1 MNRTIFAKSVARRTV
16 LAGVGAGVAGM
27 LLRPLQ
33 AQEAGVIPKRLL
45 IVHRPCGSVLEKF
58 FPPPGNAKDF
68 TLPPIIK
75 SFEPLKNDLV
85 IVNGIN
91 CSRDPN
97 WESDKHAAALIA
109 MMSGVKFRFIGASNS
124 STDPNAKNIISQV
137 ATIDQ
142 HLLKNVPAL
151 QVPGGKLPSIQS
163 TAYGPSAQGL
173 PSFSVMSY
181 SGVQG
186 TLNGAM
192 FPEYDAGALFR
203 KLFVNENAG
212 LTPAQIAL
220 KNDQNKSVL
229 DRVNADLTRLSG
241 LVPASQKPKLDA
253 HLLGI
258 QALEKAI
265 QDSGNP
271 AAGGKECTPPEQLPL
286 ADPPGGVTADEAR
299 HLTVAKNQLA
309 IIQTA
314 FQCDL
319 TRVATFTFAHGNSGL
334 RFNKIDATVD
344 KGDGHHGVS
353 HDTSAGGAQERI
365 DTIYSEQLSAALQK
379 MKAIPEGTGNML
391 DNTLVVFFNE
401 CAIGNTHSI
410 ENMPVLMLGG
420 KMLRMQTGQHLQF
433 GGLYMNDIWAAV
445 CGAFGIEP
453 KFGDAAFTKGPVSG
467 LFA

>member
-1 MNRTIFAKSVARRTV
+1 MNRTIFAKSVARRTL
-16 LAGVGAGVAGM
+16 LAGVGAGVAGA

-33 AQEAGVIPKRLL
+33 AQEAGLFPKRLL
-45 IVHRPCGSVLEKF
+45 LVHRPCGSVLEKF
-58 FPPPGNAKDF
+58 FPAVGSFDLA
-68 TLPPIIK
+68 PIIK
-75 SFEPLKNDLV
+75 SFEPLKSDMV

-109 MMSGVKFRFIGASNS
+109 MMSGQKFRFIGASNS

-142 HLLKNVPAL
+142 YLLQKVPAL
-151 QVPGGKLPSIQS
+151 QVPGARLPSIQS
-163 TAYGPSAQGL
+163 TAYGPSSQGL

-181 SGVQG
+181 TGVQG

-192 FPEYDAGALFR
+192 FPTYDAQKLFNQ
-203 KLFVNENAG
+203 LFVNENAG
-212 LTPAQIAL
+212 LTPEQIAV
-220 KNDQNKSVL
+220 KTAQNKSVL
-229 DRVNADLTRLSG
+229 DRVNADLTRMSAL
-241 LVPASQKPKLDA
+241 LPASQKPKLDA
-253 HLLGI
+253 HLAGI
-258 QALEKAI
+258 QALEQSLQGGGPTPGKA
-265 QDSGNP
+265 
-271 AAGGKECTPPEQLPL
+271 CTPPTLKPIL
-286 ADPPGGVTADEAR
+286 TGGSIPSGVTADEAN
-299 HLTVAKNQLA
+299 HLAVAQNQLA

-334 RFNKIDATVD
+334 RFNKVDSTVD

-353 HDTSAGGAQERI
+353 HDTSAALAQERI
-365 DTIYSEQLSAALQK
+365 DTIYCEQMSAFLQK
-379 MKAIPEGTGNML
+379 MKAIPEGNGNLL

-401 CAIGNTHSI
+401 CAVGNTHSI

-420 KMLRMQTGQHLQF
+420 KALGMQTGQHLHF
-433 GGLYMNDIWAAV
+433 GGRYMNDIWAAV
-445 CGAFGIEP
+445 CGAFGLEA

>member
-1 MNRTIFAKSVARRTV
+1 MNRTIFAKSVARRSV
-16 LAGVGAGVAGM
+16 LAGVGAGLAGA

-33 AQEAGVIPKRLL
+33 AQEMGKTPKRLL

-58 FPPPGNAKDF
+58 FPPVGDAKNF

-91 CSRDPN
+91 CSRDPD
-97 WESDKHAAALIA
+97 WASDKHAAALIA
-109 MMSGVKFRFIGASNS
+109 MMSGQKFRFIGATNA

-142 HLLKNVPAL
+142 HLLTKVPDL
-151 QVPGGKLPSIQS
+151 QVPGGRMPSIQS
-163 TAYGPSAQGL
+163 TAYGPSSQGQ

-181 SGVQG
+181 TGVPG
-186 TLNGAM
+186 VLNGAL
-192 FPEYDAGALFR
+192 FPTYKTQELFNALF
-203 KLFVNENAG
+203 VDENAG
-212 LTPAQIAL
+212 LTPEQIAT
-220 KNDQNKSVL
+220 KVAQGQSVL
-229 DRVNADLTRLSG
+229 DRVNADLTRMSG
-241 LVPASQKPKLDA
+241 LLPASQKPKLEA
-253 HLLGI
+253 HLAGI
-258 QALEKAI
+258 KALEQNLK
-265 QDSGNP
+265 DSGS
-271 AAGGKECTPPEQLPL
+271 GGMAKTCTPPTLKPTVT
-286 ADPPGGVTADEAR
+286 PPSGVTFDEAN
-299 HLTVAKNQLA
+299 HLIVAQNQLQ

-319 TRVATFTFAHGNSGL
+319 TRVATFSFAHGNSGL
-334 RFNKIDATVD
+334 RFNKIDPAID

-353 HDTSAGGAQERI
+353 HDTSAALAQEKI

-401 CAIGNTHSI
+401 CAVGNTHSI

-420 KMLRMQTGQHLQF
+420 KSLRMQTGQHLHF
-433 GGLYMNDIWAAV
+433 GGAYMNDIWSAI
-445 CGAFGIEP
+445 CGAYGIEA
-453 KFGDAAFTKGPVSG
+453 KFGDPAFAKSPVSG

>member
-1 MNRTIFAKSVARRTV
+1 MTRTIFAKSVARRSV

-33 AQEAGVIPKRLL
+33 AQEAGVMPKRLL
-45 IVHRPCGSVLEKF
+45 LVHRPCGTVLEKF
-58 FPPPGNAKDF
+58 FPAPGDAKNF
-68 TLPPIIK
+68 TLPSIIK

-97 WESDKHAAALIA
+97 WASDKHAAALIA
-109 MMSGVKFRFIGASNS
+109 MMSGQKFRFIGATNA

-142 HLLKNVPAL
+142 HLLTKVPAL
-151 QVPGGKLPSIQS
+151 QVPGGRLPSIQS
-163 TAYGPSAQGL
+163 TAYGPSSQGQ

-181 SGVQG
+181 TGVPG
-186 TLNGAM
+186 VLNGAL
-192 FPEYDAGALFR
+192 FPTYKAQDLFNS
-203 KLFVNENAG
+203 LFVDENAG
-212 LTPAQIAL
+212 LSPQQIATKL
-220 KNDQNKSVL
+220 AQNQSVL
-229 DRVNADLTRLSG
+229 DRMNADLNRMSAL
-241 LVPASQKPKLDA
+241 LPASQKPKLEA
-253 HLLGI
+253 HLAGI
-258 QALEKAI
+258 KALEQSL
-265 QDSGNP
+265 QDSGKPNGKACMPP
-271 AAGGKECTPPEQLPL
+271 ALKPTVTPPS
-286 ADPPGGVTADEAR
+286 GVTQDEAN
-299 HLTVAKNQLA
+299 HLTVAQNQLS

-319 TRVATFTFAHGNSGL
+319 TRVATFSFAHGNSGL

-353 HDTSAGGAQERI
+353 HDTSAALAQERI

-379 MKAIPEGTGNML
+379 FKATPEGTGNML

-420 KMLRMQTGQHLQF
+420 KSIGMQTGQHLQF
-433 GGLYMNDIWAAV
+433 GGQYMNDIWAAV
-445 CGAFGIEP
+445 CGAYGIEP
-453 KFGDAAFTKGPVSG
+453 KFGDPAFAKTPVSG

>member
-16 LAGVGAGVAGM
+16 LASVGAGVAGL

-33 AQEAGVIPKRLL
+33 AQEAGVTPKRLL

-58 FPPPGNAKDF
+58 FPSTGDAKTF
-68 TLPPIIK
+68 TLPSIIK
-75 SFEPLKNDLV
+75 SFEPLKNDMV

-97 WESDKHAAALIA
+97 WESDKHAAALIT
-109 MMSGVKFRFIGASNS
+109 MMSGTKFRFIGASNS

-151 QVPGGKLPSIQS
+151 QVPGAKLPSIQS
-163 TAYGPSAQGL
+163 TAYGPSSQGL

-192 FPEYDAGALFR
+192 FPEYDAGAMFK

-253 HLLGI
+253 HLAGI
-258 QALEKAI
+258 QALEQAL
-265 QDSGNP
+265 QDSGP
-271 AAGGKECTPPEQLPL
+271 VAGGKTCTPPDQAPL
-286 ADPPGGVTADEAR
+286 ADPPSGVTADEAH
-299 HLTVAKNQLA
+299 HLAVAKNQLA

-334 RFNKIDATVD
+334 RFNKIDPTVD

-353 HDTSAGGAQERI
+353 HDTSAAAAQERI
-365 DTIYSEQLSAALQK
+365 DTIYCEQLSAFLQK
-379 MKAIPEGTGNML
+379 MKAVQEGTGTLL

-401 CAIGNTHSI
+401 CAVGNTHSI

-420 KMLRMQTGQHLQF
+420 KMLGMQTGQHLQF
-433 GGLYMNDIWAAV
+433 GGRYMNDIWAAV
-445 CGAFGIEP
+445 CGAFGTEA

>member
-1 MNRTIFAKSVARRTV
+1 MNRTLFAKSVARRTL
-16 LAGVGAGVAGM
+16 LAGVGAGVAGA

-45 IVHRPCGSVLEKF
+45 LVHRPCGSVLEKF
-58 FPPPGNAKDF
+58 FPAVGSFDLA
-68 TLPPIIK
+68 PIIK
-75 SFEPLKNDLV
+75 SFEPLKNDMV

-109 MMSGVKFRFIGASNS
+109 MMSGQKFRFIGASNS

-142 HLLKNVPAL
+142 YLLQKAPAL
-151 QVPGGKLPSIQS
+151 QVPGARLPSIQS
-163 TAYGPSAQGL
+163 TAYGPSSQGL

-181 SGVQG
+181 TGVQG

-192 FPEYDAGALFR
+192 FPTYDAQKLFNQ
-203 KLFVNENAG
+203 LFVNENAG
-212 LTPAQIAL
+212 LTPEQIAV
-220 KNDQNKSVL
+220 KTAQNKSVL
-229 DRVNADLTRLSG
+229 DRVNADLTRMSAL
-241 LVPASQKPKLDA
+241 LPASQKPKLDA
-253 HLLGI
+253 HLAGI
-258 QALEKAI
+258 QALE
-265 QDSGNP
+265 QSLQGGGP
-271 AAGGKECTPPEQLPL
+271 TPGKECMPPTMKPTLTGASIPS
-286 ADPPGGVTADEAR
+286 GVTADEAN
-299 HLTVAKNQLA
+299 HLAVAQNQLA

-334 RFNKIDATVD
+334 RFNKVDPNVD

-353 HDTSAGGAQERI
+353 HDTSAALAQERI
-365 DTIYSEQLSAALQK
+365 DTIYCEQMSAFLQK
-379 MKAIPEGTGNML
+379 MKAIPEGTGNLL

-401 CAIGNTHSI
+401 CAVGNTHSI

-420 KMLRMQTGQHLQF
+420 KALKMNTGQHLHF
-433 GGLYMNDIWAAV
+433 GGRYMNDIWAAV
-445 CGAFGIEP
+445 CGAFGLEA

-467 LFA
+467 LFG